1 MKDNILD
8 ENFFKKVI
16 DVSHDEIFVCDKDGI
31 AIYCNKTF
39 ESNYGISREEMIGKS
54 AMYLVENGYS
64 DQTPVPKVIKS
75 KKEASLPQTTV
86 MGRKLII
93 TATPHLDD
101 DGEIEFIVENC
112 RDITALEKIK
122 EKLML
127 KEKEVERYRKEA
139 ENVFL
144 REKKVYFEDFPS
156 SKMKEIFETAK
167 RVGATDV
174 TTLIQGESGTGK
186 THIAKLIHDLSERKN
201 MSFINI
207 NCSTIPDTL
216 FESELF
222 GYVSGAFTGAKLK
235 GKSGLVE
242 LAEGGT
248 LFLDEIGEIPFQLQ
262 AKLLGLIQDK
272 KYIPVG
278 GIKEK
283 KADIRIIS
291 ATNLPLETLVKEKN
305 FREDLYYRLNVVNI
319 KMPALRDR
327 VEDMEILSEF
337 FLKKY
342 NLEYGYVKF
351 FSDNV
356 YEIFRRHSW
365 PGNIRELENLIQN
378 LVIMTKSDKITI
390 SDLPNSMVFE
400 NLDSGDIEP
409 INFDEIISEY
419 EESIVK
425 RFYKAKGSSYKM
437 AKALNISQTKAMR
450 LIKKHIR

>member
-1 MKDNILD
+1 
-8 ENFFKKVI
+8 
-16 DVSHDEIFVCDKDGI
+16 
-31 AIYCNKTF
+31 
-39 ESNYGISREEMIGKS
+39 
-54 AMYLVENGYS
+54 
-64 DQTPVPKVIKS
+64 
-75 KKEASLPQTTV
+75 
-86 MGRKLII
+86 
-93 TATPHLDD
+93 
-101 DGEIEFIVENC
+101 
-112 RDITALEKIK
+112 
-122 EKLML
+122 
-127 KEKEVERYRKEA
+127 
-139 ENVFL
+139 
-144 REKKVYFEDFPS
+144 
-156 SKMKEIFETAK
+156 MKEIFETAK